1 MASLREKRAQDRE
14 MRRKEHE
21 AAQTQPQPKPRPIMD
36 SYLVNHSKIRNENIS
51 VDLVSLE
58 NVHIGLRVKRGLHWR
73 ASWKDDIDRNDTN
86 IPKNRLGGTI
96 IGYTNNNVLVG
107 ENSNSIYHT
116 DKITTQSG
124 PGWAVVR
131 WDNNNE
137 SVYPIGAENLYTLGI
152 ED

>member
-1 MASLREKRAQDRE
+1 MIHRTAIID
-14 MRRKEHE
+14 
-21 AAQTQPQPKPRPIMD
+21 PKAKI
-36 SYLVNHSKIRNENIS
+36 SKNVKIGAYS
-51 VDLVSLE
+51 VIGP
-58 NVHIGLRVKRGLHWR
+58 NVEIGEG
-73 ASWKDDIDRNDTN
+73 SDIQSHV
-86 IPKNRLGGTI
+86 TI
-96 IGYTNNNVLVG
+96 IGYTNNVLVG

-137 SVYPIGAENLYTLGI
+137 SVYPIGAENLYSLGI